1 MTRLPSRSDPDLK
14 PPGNLEEM
22 QMTIRSEK
30 CLWLA
35 RAAVVAAIAVA
46 RVGSAQEVD
55 QKQFNLFA
63 DPAVVRCLAAFPD
76 DPSRPPSASVTV
88 KRGKLNDR
96 LDIQLRNVKQG
107 LAFDM
112 FTVEHSKFLADGTID
127 PAFIARNKSFGLAWY
142 QSDLE
147 VRNNGRNVTTIQTVL
162 VDQIF
167 GFDPVVGLDPTN
179 TFHVGFWFNDPQV
192 PFDNGCEPGATA
204 PTVTPF
210 NGEHHAGPLAMIS
223 LPESSTK
230 LGPLCFNPDFSSDP
244 VHCNP

>member
-1 MTRLPSRSDPDLK
+1 MAAEPVESRPK
-14 PPGNLEEM
+14 IPGSPEEYM
-22 QMTIRSEK
+22 MTIRSESSR
-30 CLWLA
+30 WLA

-46 RVGSAQEVD
+46 RLGSAGEVN

-63 DPAVVRCLAAFPD
+63 DPSVVRCLAAFPD

-96 LDIQLRNVKQG
+96 LNITLRNIKPG

-112 FTVEHSKFLADGTID
+112 FTVEHSKFLAAGTVD
-127 PAFIARNKSFGLAWY
+127 PAFVARNKSFGLAWY

-147 VRNNGRNVTTIQTVL
+147 VTNNLPNVTTIQTIL

-179 TFHVGFWFNDPQV
+179 TFHIGFWFNNPDDAAACG
-192 PFDNGCEPGATA
+192 FTGF
-204 PTVTPF
+204 TPF

-223 LPESSTK
+223 LPDETTS
-230 LGPLCFNPDFSSDP
+230 LGPLCLNPDLSSDP

>member
-1 MTRLPSRSDPDLK
+1 
-14 PPGNLEEM
+14 
-22 QMTIRSEK
+22 MTIRSEK
-30 CLWLA
+30 CMWLA

-88 KRGKLNDR
+88 RRGKLNDR
-96 LDIQLRNVKQG
+96 LDIQLRNIKQG

-112 FTVEHSKFLADGTID
+112 FTVEHSKFLADGRLD
-127 PAFIARNKSFGLAWY
+127 PEFVARGKSFGLAWY

-147 VRNNGRNVTTIQTVL
+147 VKNDHRNVTTIQTVL

-179 TFHVGFWFNDPQV
+179 TFHVGFWFNRPED
-192 PFDNGCEPGATA
+192 ATDCHF
-204 PTVTPF
+204 TGFTPF

-223 LPESSTK
+223 LPETTG
-230 LGPLCFNPDFSSDP
+230 LGPLCFNPDLSSDP
-244 VHCNP
+244 IHCNP

>member
-1 MTRLPSRSDPDLK
+1 
-14 PPGNLEEM
+14 
-22 QMTIRSEK
+22 MTIRSEK
-30 CLWLA
+30 CMWLA
-35 RAAVVAAIAVA
+35 RAALVAAVAVA
-46 RVGSAQEVD
+46 RVGSAQELD
-55 QKQFNLFA
+55 QKRFDLAA

-88 KRGKLNDR
+88 RRGRLNDR
-96 LDIQLRNVKQG
+96 LDIQLRNIKPG

-127 PAFIARNKSFGLAWY
+127 PDFVARGKSFGLAWY

-147 VRNNGRNVTTIQTVL
+147 VKNDHRNVTTIQTVL

-179 TFHVGFWFNDPQV
+179 TFHVGFWFN
-192 PFDNGCEPGATA
+192 A
-204 PTVTPF
+204 PEDAADCGFTGSTPF

-223 LPESSTK
+223 LPESTTD

-244 VHCNP
+244 IHCNP

>member
-1 MTRLPSRSDPDLK
+1 MS
-14 PPGNLEEM
+14 
-22 QMTIRSEK
+22 IRSEK
-30 CLWLA
+30 CMWLA
-35 RAAVVAAIAVA
+35 RAAVVTAIAVA
-46 RVGSAQEVD
+46 RVGAAQEVD
-55 QKQFNLFA
+55 QKRFDLFA
-63 DPAVVRCLAAFPD
+63 DPAVVHCLAAFPD

-96 LDIQLRNVKQG
+96 LDIQLRNIKPG

-112 FTVEHSKFLADGTID
+112 FTVEHSKFLDNGTVD
-127 PAFIARNKSFGLAWY
+127 PEFIARNKSFGLAWY

-147 VRNNGRNVTTIQTVL
+147 VKNNNRNVTTIQTVL

-179 TFHVGFWFNDPQV
+179 TFHVGFWFN
-192 PFDNGCEPGATA
+192 A
-204 PTVTPF
+204 PEDAADCGFTGFTPF

-223 LPESSTK
+223 LPESSTE

>member
-1 MTRLPSRSDPDLK
+1 M
-14 PPGNLEEM
+14 
-22 QMTIRSEK
+22 MTIRSESSR
-30 CLWLA
+30 WLA
-35 RAAVVAAIAVA
+35 RAAVVAAIAIA
-46 RVGSAQEVD
+46 RLGSAQEID

-96 LDIQLRNVKQG
+96 LDITLRNIKPG

-112 FTVEHSKFLADGTID
+112 FTVEHSKFLADGTVD
-127 PAFIARNKSFGLAWY
+127 PAFVARNKSFGLAWY

-147 VRNNGRNVTTIQTVL
+147 VKNNNRNVTTIQTIL

-192 PFDNGCEPGATA
+192 PFDLGCEPGAMA

-223 LPESSTK
+223 LPEETG
-230 LGPLCFNPDFSSDP
+230 LGPLCLNPDFSSDP
-244 VHCNP
+244 IHCNP